1 MKMTFKKMVSIAVLL
16 TLCTLLVLS
25 ISGKALAAGPR
36 RAPVSHLSL
45 TFSGGQAHGS
55 ASVVSANQ
63 SISATMTLKRGT
75 TVIGSVSGSGTS
87 VVSLSG
93 DWNVESGKTYT
104 LYLSGTIGGVPF
116 EASPVTRTAP

>member
-1 MKMTFKKMVSIAVLL
+1 MGKTFKKLIKITIPFILCVLIVISIGERAYA
-16 TLCTLLVLS
+16 S
-25 ISGKALAAGPR
+25 GPR
-36 RAPVSHLSL
+36 RVPATGLSL

-55 ASVVSANQ
+55 ASVISANQ
-63 SISATMTLKRGT
+63 SINATMTLKRGST
-75 TVIGSVSGSGTS
+75 LIGSVSGSGTS
-87 VVSLSG
+87 VLSLSG

>member
-1 MKMTFKKMVSIAVLL
+1 MKVTYKKMIKLVMSIVL
-16 TLCTLLVLS
+16 CSVLVFS
-25 ISGKALAAGPR
+25 INGKAFAAGPK
-36 RAPVSHLSL
+36 RAPVTHLSL

-55 ASVVSANQ
+55 GSVISANQ
-63 SISATMTLKRGT
+63 SINATLTLKWGS

-87 VVSLSG
+87 VVSLSD
-93 DWNVESGKTYT
+93 DWGVESGKTYT